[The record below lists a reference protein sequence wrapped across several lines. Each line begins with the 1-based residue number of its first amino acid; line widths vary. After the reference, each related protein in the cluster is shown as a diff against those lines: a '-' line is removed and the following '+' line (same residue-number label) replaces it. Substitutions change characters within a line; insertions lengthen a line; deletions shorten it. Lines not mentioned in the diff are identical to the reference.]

1 MVSALEGLRD
11 YDVVAEGCLVGKVLP
26 SIAHQHV
33 QQQRRRPGEEDRAE
47 PLTVGGVE
55 VLVEAL
61 LPAQIYDG
69 LLHALRVFLVA
80 ISF

>member
-1 MVSALEGLRD
+1 MVSAMEGLGD
-11 YDVVAEGCLVGKVLP
+11 YDAVAEGWVVSKVLP

-33 QQQRRRPGEEDRAE
+33 QEQRRRPGEEDRAE
-47 PLTVGGVE
+47 PLTAGGVE

-61 LPAQIYDG
+61 LPAQIHDG
-69 LLHALRVFLVA
+69 LLQALRVFLVA